1 MLCMSTVSVAKHSV
15 ERSRFTIHINVT
27 PPIQRTNGFG
37 VFTEDFEMALDFP
50 HGVRCTLF

>member
-37 VFTEDFEMALDFP
+37 VFTEDFEIALDFP
-50 HGVRCTLF
+50 HVVRCTLF